1 MRWEGGGA
9 HQAILHLEGG
19 DGKGE
24 GLTRQ
29 YFTWRVRSEMGR
41 GRGSPGNTSLG
52 GGRWEGGGAHQA
64 VLHLEGEE

>member
-9 HQAILHLEGG
+9 HQAVHHLEW
-19 DGKGE
+19 E

-29 YFTWRVRSEMGR
+29 YFTWRGGEMGR

-52 GGRWEGGGAHQA
+52 GG
-64 VLHLEGEE
+64 